1 MTPIRGGRPP
11 GSAAAPPRR
20 ETLPRRSTAGTRS
33 TAEALAQASA
43 TADVRLDDAALAY
56 ETLIN
61 AGSAGEVPQ
70 SPARQG
76 VWGWLA
82 SARDSVTSL
91 MSTLAST
98 RAGGVLGSLVGAS
111 ALVAGGGPALAAQ
124 VDAPPPAPTGP
135 VVGQQRA
142 THYVVVAGDTLSD
155 IAARHGVKLQK
166 LILYNADI
174 RDPNLIFPGQELV
187 LPPGARAPA
196 ARAPAP
202 RLDRAAVAHAPTD
215 REAPTADAPTP
226 AVTAAPASLAV
237 AAAASSDAAV
247 AGPLVAPDT
256 SAMADTSPGPAH
268 APTTTAGAA
277 VLDGTAPTAARADT
291 TRDSTARRIVRW
303 IDERLVEQATRSSV
317 RVADEI
323 DLGVLGKGA
332 LELRPLVRISE
343 TYSTTRT
350 ALEEAE
356 KAKGKD
362 VVWLETLLTA
372 KLAPPGSGIVL
383 GGAAVTPSGALELSI
398 TRPLVYSPTDL
409 RLPRVAAH
417 FADRVTSPPLSM
429 EALSALEP
437 GSRVLLRGEGT
448 LIATDGVHTTPSGK
462 LEGRA
467 ELRLDKL
474 EGSRVEAS
482 LSSRAAGSALSD
494 RDGTRVDAARSRT
507 HDRSFTLDLA
517 TPGGKAALAALL
529 RLDGASAEALATS
542 KTAGVQ
548 LDGRT
553 RVDAGSGGVLHTT
566 DAGLRAGLRTSRETR
581 VDDTTTART
590 DSTSAELGRA
600 ARDGRPE
607 LRLAGARDTRAWV
620 DGAGPLPTTEA
631 ELRAST
637 GRAALDRTTRGSLD
651 AHWTGDTD
659 TTLRAALERR
669 EVLERTT
676 TGGERRELG
685 SLELGAKLTEAKGRL
700 GGDYEVRYELKT
712 PLDHTRA
719 DGLPLDAAAFRAL
732 PASSR
737 LELIE
742 ASSHT
747 AGWRPTRGDLSLD
760 LGSEGSVRMRV
771 VAERGAGDTAE
782 VRVLRFQRSER
793 VRSATLS
800 DVSTTRRVD
809 LGAHS
814 KAESSLDLDRTYTLD
829 LSQPAHARA
838 FARLLEG
845 DVAAASQALGQEAP
859 AVARD
864 GVREL
869 GAKLGV
875 EAPERWGVGVELVRR
890 THEPSSALV
899 TGAPDRAALGARWTE
914 RVGLVSPKA
923 TLSKT
928 VPLGDGA
935 LGSVKSG
942 VTAEGLLEFRQ
953 ITPEADDRVLSLGA
967 DDVLTW
973 TRGSEVTLRGKARAT
988 GYVDVGVGHS
998 ATLGPAT
1005 VAARAGVAD
1014 SHSADKSY
1022 LLGVR
1027 KTEGTKVAVELR
1039 ETASR
1044 SDALAA
1050 FAKVGATTD
1059 LKVALDLPAGSAR
1072 NDAIIKVLER
1082 ADRALGERLAASIE
1096 GSLSSS
1102 TERDHKTEVELD
1114 LAEPRGR
1121 SVFEALRR
1129 FDAETARALAGTGL
1143 SLSDTDTLRKNTHV
1157 SASLF
1162 GWDAYR
1168 TDTART
1174 DAHTLATGPSG
1185 RVTTDA
1191 SSYRATSKTL
1201 LGRERTL
1208 EWQAVSV
1215 QRDSARLPELMY
1227 RVQFQDKDEL
1237 TSRRQVESLMA
1248 LVEGL
1253 QVTTARTPRIENAP
1267 ERGLVA
1273 LLGKYAQHGQ
1283 TQVDLE
1289 VYLTQ
1294 SGLEQ
1299 LRYVPQEA
1307 AWRAFGQ
1314 VVTARTGVTPGWAK
1328 DGVATE
1334 ARAMLAEHVATL
1346 PGSEPIHD
1354 KNSQYWWL
1362 TGRNLHQD
1370 KDSYVAARSFTDMVR
1385 RVGDTPSPVA
1395 WNKAFADLGQQT
1407 GYPFYDALSAMN
1419 TLTGPSGVL
1428 VKRLHMTGPSVDIE
1442 AVGTGFVE
1450 LPRP

>member
-11 GSAAAPPRR
+11 GNAAPPRR

-33 TAEALAQASA
+33 AAEALAQASA

-70 SPARQG
+70 APARQG

-91 MSTLAST
+91 MSTLASS
-98 RAGGVLGSLVGAS
+98 RAGGALGALVGAS

-124 VDAPPPAPTGP
+124 VDAPPAAPTGP
-135 VVGQQRA
+135 VAGQVRP
-142 THYVVVAGDTLSD
+142 THYTVAAGDTLSD
-155 IAARHGVKLQK
+155 IAARHGVKLHK

-187 LPPGARAPA
+187 LPPGAHAPRAPA
-196 ARAPAP
+196 SVPATKP
-202 RLDRAAVAHAPTD
+202 P
-215 REAPTADAPTP
+215 ADAPAASSALDGSADSTRGIRTP
-226 AVTAAPASLAV
+226 DTTVAAPPDVATATPGLILPDVIAGPSAAPASAAS
-237 AAAASSDAAV
+237 AAAASVVSLDTTVTPATRADAA
-247 AGPLVAPDT
+247 
-256 SAMADTSPGPAH
+256 
-268 APTTTAGAA
+268 
-277 VLDGTAPTAARADT
+277 
-291 TRDSTARRIVRW
+291 RDSTARRILRW
-303 IDERLVEQATRSSV
+303 IDERLVDQATRSSV
-317 RVADEI
+317 SVKDEV

-332 LELRPLVRISE
+332 LELRPLVRISD

-350 ALEEAE
+350 TFEEAE

-372 KLAPPGSGIVL
+372 KLAPPASGIVV
-383 GGAAVTPSGALELSI
+383 GDAAVTPGGSLELSI
-398 TRPLVYSPTDL
+398 TRPLVYSPSDL
-409 RLPRVAAH
+409 RLPRAAAH
-417 FADRVTSPPLSM
+417 FADRITSLPLSS
-429 EALSALEP
+429 EALGALEP
-437 GSRVLLRGEGT
+437 GSRVLVRGEGS
-448 LIATDGVHTTPSGK
+448 LAATDGVHATPSAK
-462 LEGRA
+462 LEGRL

-494 RDGTRVDAARSRT
+494 RDGTRADAAVSRN

-529 RLDGASAEALATS
+529 RLDGAGAEALATS
-542 KTAGVQ
+542 NTAGVK

-566 DAGLRAGLRTSRETR
+566 DTGLRAGLRTSRETR
-581 VDDTTTART
+581 VDDSTTART

-607 LRLAGARDTRAWV
+607 VRLAGARDTRAWT
-620 DGAGPLPTTEA
+620 DGTGALPTTEA

-637 GRAALDRTTRGSLD
+637 GRASLDRTTRGSLD

-676 TGGERRELG
+676 SGGERRELG
-685 SLELGAKLTEAKGRL
+685 SIELGAKLTETKGHL

-712 PLDHTRA
+712 PLDHARG
-719 DGLPLDAAAFRAL
+719 DSLPLDAAAFRAL
-732 PASSR
+732 PATSR

-742 ASSHT
+742 ATSHT
-747 AGWRPTRGDLSLD
+747 AAWRPSRGELSLAAS
-760 LGSEGSVRMRV
+760 SEGAVRMRV
-771 VAERGAGDTAE
+771 VVERGAGDTAE
-782 VRVLRFQRSER
+782 VRVVRFQRSER
-793 VRSATLS
+793 ARSATLS
-800 DVSTTRRVD
+800 DVSAARRVE
-809 LGAHS
+809 LSAHS
-814 KAESSLDLDRTYTLD
+814 KAEGSLDLDRTFSLD

-845 DVAAASQALGQEAP
+845 DVQAASSALGQEAP
-859 AVARD
+859 AVVRD

-875 EAPERWGVGVELVRR
+875 KATDRWGVGVELVRR

-899 TGAPDRAALGARWTE
+899 TGDTDRAALGARWTE
-914 RVGLVSPKA
+914 RVGLVSPQA

-928 VPLGDGA
+928 VPLGDGT
-935 LGSVKSG
+935 LGSVKAG
-942 VTAEGLLEFRQ
+942 VTTEGLLEFRQ

-988 GYVDVGVGHS
+988 GFVDVGLGHS

-1044 SDALAA
+1044 TDALAA

-1059 LKVALDLPAGSAR
+1059 LKVAVDLPAGSAR
-1072 NDAIIKVLER
+1072 NDAIIKILER
-1082 ADRALGERLAASIE
+1082 ADRALGEKLAASIE

-1129 FDAETARALAGTGL
+1129 FDAEAARALAGTGL
-1143 SLSDTDTLRKNTHV
+1143 SISDTDTLRKNTHV

-1168 TDTART
+1168 ADTSRT
-1174 DAHTLATGPSG
+1174 DAQTLAAGPAG
-1185 RVTTDA
+1185 RVSTDA
-1191 SSYRATSKTL
+1191 SSYRATSKSI

-1248 LVEGL
+1248 LVDGL
-1253 QVTTARTPRIENAP
+1253 QVTTARAPRIEKAP

-1289 VYLTQ
+1289 VYLTR
-1294 SGLEQ
+1294 SGLER
-1299 LRYVPQEA
+1299 LSVVPQEA

-1314 VVTARTGVTPGWAK
+1314 VVTASTGATPGWAK

-1334 ARAMLAEHVATL
+1334 ARVMLAEHVDTL

-1370 KDSYVAARSFTDMVR
+1370 KDSYVAARSFTEMVR